1 MRMNK
6 DGLFKIMQ
14 ITDMQEI
21 PKVSPDTMALL
32 DAAIEDEKPDLV
44 VYTGDQIKGYG
55 VSYKGKGKELENAV
69 AKTINTLLE
78 PVTKRNIPFAVTFGN
93 HDRQVGISNKD
104 QFNDIYKALP
114 NCIGTQAEGIDGGGT
129 YNIPIKASDGSDRD
143 AFNLYLFDSD
153 SLLVMLASAGCHYV
167 MSIPQSDDV
176 MLMYQ
181 STSYHD
187 IAAIREMLGLSPIEE
202 FKQWLEGYGIWENGH
217 LGKNAGNPRIFL

>member
-1 MRMNK
+1 MLAEANELMASKGTSIGPNYMYFETGQGSELSSNSHNGADQLVMESRCY
-6 DGLFKIMQ
+6 GLARHYNPFLVNTVVGFIGPEY
-14 ITDMQEI
+14 IY
-21 PKVSPDTMALL
+21 DT
-32 DAAIEDEKPDLV
+32 
-44 VYTGDQIKGYG
+44 
-55 VSYKGKGKELENAV
+55 KELIRA
-69 AKTINTLLE
+69 ALE
-78 PVTKRNIPFAVTFGN
+78 DNFCGHMHGLPMGCDICYTN
-93 HDRQVGISNKD
+93 HMKAD
-104 QFNDIYKALP
+104 QN
-114 NCIGTQAEGIDGGGT
+114 
-129 YNIPIKASDGSDRD
+129 
-143 AFNLYLFDSD
+143 DSD

>member
-1 MRMNK
+1 MW
-6 DGLFKIMQ
+6 
-14 ITDMQEI
+14 I
-21 PKVSPDTMALL
+21 PENVFSKNPSPDIWKTG
-32 DAAIEDEKPDLV
+32 PDLICSYHV
-44 VYTGDQIKGYG
+44 AYTNHMKADQ
-55 VSYKGKGKELENAV
+55 N
-69 AKTINTLLE
+69 
-78 PVTKRNIPFAVTFGN
+78 
-93 HDRQVGISNKD
+93 
-104 QFNDIYKALP
+104 
-114 NCIGTQAEGIDGGGT
+114 
-129 YNIPIKASDGSDRD
+129 
-143 AFNLYLFDSD
+143 DSD

>member
-1 MRMNK
+1 MPMGC
-6 DGLFKIMQ
+6 D
-14 ITDMQEI
+14 
-21 PKVSPDTMALL
+21 VC
-32 DAAIEDEKPDLV
+32 
-44 VYTGDQIKGYG
+44 YTNHMKADQ
-55 VSYKGKGKELENAV
+55 N
-69 AKTINTLLE
+69 
-78 PVTKRNIPFAVTFGN
+78 
-93 HDRQVGISNKD
+93 
-104 QFNDIYKALP
+104 
-114 NCIGTQAEGIDGGGT
+114 
-129 YNIPIKASDGSDRD
+129 
-143 AFNLYLFDSD
+143 DSD